1 MGGSRAQYKASE
13 AFVLIAIQS
22 SMSTLK
28 ATFTFSPVARLLPDP
43 AVWSI
48 ESHIITIAIATLGIV
63 LGSSYILRT
72 KKDGNVYDLGG
83 IPIVTAWTFFT
94 KRWDFLRCH
103 FADTRG
109 KMFRFRVMQVS
120 LF

>member
-1 MGGSRAQYKASE
+1 M
-13 AFVLIAIQS
+13 S
-22 SMSTLK
+22 SLK
-28 ATFTFSPVARLLPDP
+28 VTFSPVARLLPDP
-43 AVWSI
+43 AEWGI
-48 ESHIITIAIATLGIV
+48 ESLSHIVTIAIITLGII

>member
-1 MGGSRAQYKASE
+1 
-13 AFVLIAIQS
+13 
-22 SMSTLK
+22 MSTLK
-28 ATFTFSPVARLLPDP
+28 ATFSPVARLLSNPSE
-43 AVWSI
+43 WSV
-48 ESHIITIAIATLGIV
+48 ETHVGTAALATLGII
-63 LGSSYILRT
+63 LGSAYVLRT

-94 KRWDFLRCH
+94 KRWDFLCGH
-103 FADTRG
+103 FAKTRG

>member
-1 MGGSRAQYKASE
+1 
-13 AFVLIAIQS
+13 
-22 SMSTLK
+22 MSTFK
-28 ATFTFSPVARLLPDP
+28 ATFSPVVRLLPNP
-43 AVWSI
+43 VEWGI
-48 ESHIITIAIATLGIV
+48 ETHIITIAIATLGII
-63 LGSSYILRT
+63 LGSSYVLRT

-94 KRWDFLRCH
+94 KRWDFLRGH
-103 FADTRG
+103 FSYTGG